1 MQFSRIKIVMS
12 LVGLFAMTPLSAWAL
27 TASNTQ
33 IVNNAQMTYNDGATA
48 RTATATPVVVT
59 VTLVPGA
66 PIIGEGPNQN
76 IPYTAANSPA
86 TNTFY
91 VYAANTNG
99 PDSYTLTPA
108 ITGTPSN
115 TSSPSVSI
123 TAVDGG
129 AFANPVTIGATVTL
143 GGCTVSSLV
152 VPSDGVADSTVNG
165 IKANDWIIVNGDTA
179 NPRQVASVT
188 DNAAGTSTITLSSN
202 LGAAPAAGIL
212 VSQRRSVTVTV
223 LSGTITTAGQ
233 SIVITK
239 HLTATSTST
248 GNPTTTSGDITD
260 TYTSGAATLN
270 KYVRNV
276 TQNTMTGTT
285 SAAAPAG
292 CGGATYYQSGISA
305 KPGDVLE
312 YMLVANNT
320 GTGAVSAAVM
330 SDALPVSYV
339 TLQANVY
346 SSGTKDVAYCNEA
359 NAMAYYS
366 AAGDLD
372 QATFASPNLTINVG
386 ATATNAAGGT
396 IASGATVRS
405 FYQVKVNP

>member
-1 MQFSRIKIVMS
+1 MKQFSRIKIVMS

-33 IVNNAQMTYNDGATA
+33 IVNNASMTYNDGAIP

-66 PIIGEGPNQN
+66 PTITLGPNPN
-76 IPYTAANSPA
+76 IPYTGANTPA
-86 TNTFY
+86 INTFY

-99 PDSYTLTPA
+99 LDSYTLTPA
-108 ITGTPSN
+108 FTGQLNETGA
-115 TSSPSVSI
+115 TLSI

-143 GGCTVSSLV
+143 GGCTTTALV
-152 VPSDGVADSTVNG
+152 VPSDGVADSSVNG
-165 IKANDWIIVNGDTA
+165 IRANDWIIVNGDTA
-179 NPRQVASVT
+179 NARQVSSVT
-188 DNAAGTSTITLSSN
+188 DNAAGTSTITLSSA
-202 LGAAPAAGIL
+202 LGAAPGAGIL

-223 LSGTITTAGQ
+223 LSGTISTAGQ
-233 SIVITK
+233 SIIITK

-248 GNPTTTSGDITD
+248 GNPSIISGDITD
-260 TYTSGAATLN
+260 TYTSGAATLD

-285 SAAAPAG
+285 LAAAPAG
-292 CGGATYYQSGISA
+292 CGGASYYKSGITA

-330 SDALPVSYV
+330 SDALPVTYV
-339 TLQANVY
+339 TLQTNVY
-346 SSGTKDVAYCNEA
+346 SSGSKDIAYCNEA

-366 AAGDLD
+366 AASDLD
-372 QATFASPNLTINVG
+372 QAIFASPNLTINVG
-386 ATATNAAGGT
+386 TTATNAAGGN